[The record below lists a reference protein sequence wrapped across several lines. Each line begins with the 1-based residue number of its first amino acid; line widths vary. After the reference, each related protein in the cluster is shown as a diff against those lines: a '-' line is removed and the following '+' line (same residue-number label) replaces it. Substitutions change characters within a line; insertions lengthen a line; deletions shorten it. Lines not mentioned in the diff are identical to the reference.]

1 MVCLFVLFCFCDK
14 MLKNQRW
21 LKHIM
26 QKMKRQPVYT
36 CGHQVTWQQSRS
48 WLEATGRG
56 DFYLIWNQTKRHG
69 WPPLPSS
76 LYLPPPSGV
85 FITKGDVGVGTI
97 VGSAVF
103 NILVIIGLSGIFAG
117 QVWKKKK
124 KSASHLQLL
133 LRLNNY
139 TCNLSFQTVELTWW
153 SLFRDS
159 SYYILSVLTLI
170 MVRWAFH
177 QKLSITVKVF
187 LVHIVV
193 LFSF

>member
-1 MVCLFVLFCFCDK
+1 MEFQFTSLCSAKIIQEMSAEFKLNETFQAHPYISDVLINMVYFCFVLFCDK

-21 LKHIM
+21 LKHIV

-48 WLEATGRG
+48 WLEVTGWG
-56 DFYLIWNQTKRHG
+56 DFYLIWNQTKRHS

-117 QVWKKKK
+117 QVWKKKI
-124 KSASHLQLL
+124 SISPAAVTEIEHLHL
-133 LRLNNY
+133 
-139 TCNLSFQTVELTWW
+139 
-153 SLFRDS
+153 
-159 SYYILSVLTLI
+159 
-170 MVRWAFH
+170 
-177 QKLSITVKVF
+177 
-187 LVHIVV
+187 
-193 LFSF
+193 